1 MSIELKPIEQ
11 KLSITLNEVAQHLPA
26 GSLTL
31 RQLLTEIGE
40 QGLLLFCIFLT
51 LPFLIPVSIPGVS
64 TVFGTLIILISIGL
78 LTNRLPWLPEKLMQK
93 SIQTASLINALEKS
107 AHIFEKIDKFSHPRL
122 TQLTQGT
129 TVLQFNGFMLLLGG
143 ILLIFPFG
151 FVPFSNTLPGL
162 AILFLAV
169 GMLQKDGYFVLAGY
183 LMNIFTL
190 IYFTV
195 LIGGAVMAGKE
206 LWSLFGG

>member
-1 MSIELKPIEQ
+1 MSIELKPIEK
-11 KLSITLNEVAQHLPA
+11 KLSITLTEIASHLPE

-31 RQLLTEIGE
+31 RQLLEEIGE
-40 QGLLLFCIFLT
+40 QGLLIFCIFLT
-51 LPFLIPVSIPGVS
+51 IPFLIPVSIPGVS
-64 TVFGTLIILISIGL
+64 TVFGALIILISIGL

-93 SIQTASLINALEKS
+93 SIPKDFLNTALEKS
-107 AHIFEKIDKFSHPRL
+107 AHIFEKIDKFSHARL
-122 TQLTQGT
+122 EQLTQST
-129 TVLQFNGFMLLLGG
+129 TALQFNGFMLLLGG

-162 AILFLAV
+162 AILLLAV

-183 LMNIFTL
+183 IMNILTI

-195 LIGGAVMAGKE
+195 LIGGAIMAGKE